1 MITRKFA
8 KDVTAK
14 IEHGAWVKGIP
25 NLPGLALKV
34 RGIGNSDYRRLLMKL
49 RADLSP
55 DEIAD
60 EKKQAEMDARLMQE
74 TILVGWD
81 GMEDPFT
88 PEHVKTWLTDPEL
101 AVFRSGVVYAASTV
115 AQDGRESLEADAKN

>member
-8 KDVTAK
+8 KGVTQK
-14 IEHGAWVKGIP
+14 IESGAWVKNIP

-34 RGIGNSDYRRLLMKL
+34 RGLGNSDYRRLLMKI

-60 EKKQAEMDARLMQE
+60 EGKQAEVDAKLLQE

-81 GMEDPFT
+81 GMEDEFT
-88 PEHVKTWLTDPEL
+88 PDNVRTWLTDPEL

-115 AQDGRESLEADAKN
+115 AQDGRETLEADAKN

>member
-1 MITRKFA
+1 
-8 KDVTAK
+8 
-14 IEHGAWVKGIP
+14 
-25 NLPGLALKV
+25 LPGLALKV